1 MTGESLAVRDDLK
14 DLHPYGAPQIDVPV
28 RLNTNENPYPPSP
41 ALQRAI
47 AGAVAQAAATL
58 NRYPD
63 RDATDLRKD
72 LADYLGHGLTARHTW
87 AANGSN
93 EVIQQLLQAF
103 GGAGRRGPG
112 FDPRHSMPPP
122 VPPGA

>member
-1 MTGESLAVRDDLK
+1 MSAVPLPVRDDLK

-47 AGAVAQAAATL
+47 ADAVAQAAATL
-58 NRYPD
+58 NRSPD
-63 RDATDLRKD
+63 RDAPDLRKD

-103 GGAGRRGPG
+103 GGAGGGGRGAWSPC
-112 FDPRHSMPPP
+112 R
-122 VPPGA
+122 AT